1 VGNNAIADPIS
12 DAQKKLTQL
21 EAQRS
26 ALEDDY
32 NDSRT
37 RLAAAKEQQTQLE
50 ADIIQQQATLDAL
63 MPTIVWMVTLERQTA
78 GVNMTA
84 NFLLDNTEEGFLTQ
98 MSTVA
103 AVSGIIDEQVARF
116 ISEQQRLDEL
126 KASLDS
132 TIAAIAAEVKT
143 GEKLLTEAR
152 LKEAAQQGLIN
163 RLTEAQRAALAAR
176 NNDDGGGGGGGG
188 GGGKKPKPPPS
199 PPQGSASDRAMK
211 VVNYALKQNGKRYVY
226 GASGPNA
233 FDCSGLAMAS
243 YSKVGIRLPHSA
255 RQQSKYGRSVSRSNL
270 LPGDLVFF
278 YSPISHVGI
287 YIGGGKYIHAST
299 PSTGVKIST
308 LNASFNTARRLV

>member
-1 VGNNAIADPIS
+1 
-12 DAQKKLTQL
+12 
-21 EAQRS
+21 
-26 ALEDDY
+26 LEDDY

-37 RLAAAKEQQTQLE
+37 RLAAAQEQQKQLE
-50 ADIIQQQATLDAL
+50 ADIVQQQATLDAL
-63 MPTIVWMVTLERQTA
+63 MPTIVWLVTLERQTA

-126 KASLDS
+126 KASLDT
-132 TIAAIAAEVKT
+132 TIAAIEAEVKT
-143 GEKLLTEAR
+143 GAKLLTDAR

-163 RLTEAQRAALAAR
+163 RLTAAQRAALAAR
-176 NNDDGGGGGGGG
+176 NNNDNGGGGGGG
-188 GGGKKPKPPPS
+188 GGGKPKPPPNV
-199 PPQGSASDRAMK
+199 PQGSASDRAMK

-255 RQQSKYGRSVSRSNL
+255 RQQSKYGRAVSRSNL

-278 YSPISHVGI
+278 YSPISHVGV

-308 LNASFNTARRLV
+308 LNASYNTARRLV